1 MTTVTAPPPA
11 RPAGQPHATPSSPV
25 PPRFPPRVAP
35 GPPPLAQAAPV
46 ALATAPT
53 DRAHLSQR
61 LAGLPRAAPV
71 AGPLRA
77 PALAAALLTACPG
90 TQGPAPSDPPVE
102 ARRIASQVILADEVL
117 WALGPA
123 ARARVV
129 GVSTL
134 ADDPRYS
141 SVAGLWPASVARRAL
156 TAEGIL
162 ALDPDLAVIASFTAP
177 EVRALL
183 GARGVRT
190 ITFGSFAGFADYRAH
205 VRVLAAAAADP
216 AAGERL
222 IADFDARIAALA
234 AAPPARSLAAVA
246 WGEGHVAGAGTTFDD
261 EIRAAGHR
269 NLAAEQGLSGHVP
282 LSLESL
288 VSWDPE
294 VLVVL
299 CPAAAPDDPACAEAE
314 RGAAALPGLAATRAL
329 REARVVAIPGR
340 ALASTGADMA
350 SAAEILHHRLAADP
364 R

>member
-1 MTTVTAPPPA
+1 M
-11 RPAGQPHATPSSPV
+11 
-25 PPRFPPRVAP
+25 
-35 GPPPLAQAAPV
+35 
-46 ALATAPT
+46 
-53 DRAHLSQR
+53 
-61 LAGLPRAAPV
+61 
-71 AGPLRA
+71 
-77 PALAAALLTACPG
+77 
-90 TQGPAPSDPPVE
+90 
-102 ARRIASQVILADEVL
+102 ILADEVL
-117 WALGPA
+117 WALGPPA
-123 ARARVV
+123 QARVV

-177 EVRALL
+177 EVRAVLD
-183 GARGVRT
+183 AHRVRT
-190 ITFGSFAGFADYRAH
+190 LTFDSFAGFADYRAH
-205 VRVLAAAAADP
+205 VRALAAAAADP

-222 IADFDARIAALA
+222 LAEFDARIAALA
-234 AAPPARSLAAVA
+234 AAPPARSLAALA

-269 NLAAEQGLSGHVP
+269 NLAAEKGLSGHVP

-299 CPAAAPDDPACAEAE
+299 CPAAAADDPACGEAE
-314 RGAAALPGLAATRAL
+314 RGAAALPGLSATRAA
-329 REARVVAIPGR
+329 RDARVVAVPGR

-350 SAAEILHHRLAADP
+350 SAAEILHHRLSD
-364 R
+364 RR